1 MELEAQ
7 NHGGRR
13 KRTDSLPVEGEE
25 THHVIMRGRVFV
37 ANDTC
42 SVAREDGT
50 SVLCP
55 GVLDLR
61 TQVLEEQLR
70 ACLSQRVC
78 IRGAADDGHRWT
90 PRPRISRW
98 SVVTLYAV
106 ICESWMRISQR
117 ELSGWHGESGS

>member
-7 NHGGRR
+7 NHRGRR
-13 KRTDSLPVEGEE
+13 KGTNSLPVEGEE

-61 TQVLEEQLR
+61 TQVLEGQLESM
-70 ACLSQRVC
+70 SQSEC

-90 PRPRISRW
+90 PRLRISRW

-106 ICESWMRISQR
+106 ICKSWMRTS
-117 ELSGWHGESGS
+117 